1 MSRSRTSRYDEG
13 EVRGLIECYEV
24 YRASADTTRRG
35 LRALIAIAD
44 LNRVLRMLPV
54 KYLRVVLLHG
64 LLGLSERETAGLLQ
78 INSKTVPKR
87 YRYALEDVL
96 YLLNG
101 DE

>member
-1 MSRSRTSRYDEG
+1 
-13 EVRGLIECYEV
+13 
-24 YRASADTTRRG
+24 
-35 LRALIAIAD
+35 
-44 LNRVLRMLPV
+44 MLPV